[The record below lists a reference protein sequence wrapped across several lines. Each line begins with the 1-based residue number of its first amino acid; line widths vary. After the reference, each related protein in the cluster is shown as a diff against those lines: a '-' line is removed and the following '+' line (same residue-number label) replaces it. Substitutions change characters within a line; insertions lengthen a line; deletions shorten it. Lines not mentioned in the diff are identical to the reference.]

1 MTTLSTGEKKKIS
14 YFREVQNE
22 LKKVTWTSKGELILC
37 TKAVIFAT
45 FFFGLAIYA
54 VDLLIRG
61 GLDGIAA
68 FLRMIFG

>member
-1 MTTLSTGEKKKIS
+1 MSTLSTGEKRKLS

-22 LKKVTWTSKGELILC
+22 LKKVTWTSKVELIFC

-45 FFFGLAIYA
+45 FFFGLAIYG
-54 VDLLIRG
+54 VDLLIKG
-61 GLDGIAA
+61 ILDGVTA

>member
-1 MTTLSTGEKKKIS
+1 MTTLSTGEKKKLS

-22 LKKVTWTSKGELILC
+22 LKKVTWTSKEELILC

-45 FFFGLAIYA
+45 FFFGLAIYG

-61 GLDGIAA
+61 TLDGVAA